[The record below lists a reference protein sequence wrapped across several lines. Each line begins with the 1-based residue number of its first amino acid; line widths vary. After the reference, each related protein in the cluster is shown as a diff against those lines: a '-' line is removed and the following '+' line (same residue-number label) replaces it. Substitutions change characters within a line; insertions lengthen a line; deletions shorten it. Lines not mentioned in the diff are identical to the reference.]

1 MFNLTTL
8 LLQIILILSTAR
20 IVGRLF
26 RRFHQ
31 PQVMGEMMAGILLG
45 PSLLGWLAPGIFS
58 IVFPS
63 QSLDFIN
70 ALSQVGLVIF
80 MFQVG
85 LELDPRVLR
94 RLGYRVVAISN
105 ASIVV
110 PFVLGVLLA
119 AFLKPVL
126 SKPGVTSLAFTLFFG
141 AAMSITAFPVLARIL
156 SDHRL
161 LHTRLGTLA
170 ITCAAVDDISG
181 WCILAALLI
190 TVKAAGSI
198 TAIWLALALTLLYLA
213 VMIFIM
219 RPLVRRFQNDLDR
232 QDTIS
237 QDRLAVILIIALSSS
252 LTTQWL
258 GIHPLFGA
266 FVAGAIMPKHEGF
279 NRALIGRLYDSAVV
293 LLLPMFFV
301 YTGLRTK
308 LGLLDQ
314 GWMWAV
320 CGIIILVAIAGKF
333 GGSTISARMA
343 GIPWREAGALGILM
357 NTRGLMELVLLNIG
371 LEIGV
376 ISQTVFTM
384 LVIMAIVTTLMTAPI
399 LDRFYRLSGK
409 PEKDGADSGHA
420 EPGSDSQNSSQNF
433 DQ

>member
-8 LLQIILILSTAR
+8 LLQIILILCTAR
-20 IVGRLF
+20 FVGRVF
-26 RRFHQ
+26 RHFHQ

-45 PSLLGWLAPGIFS
+45 PSLLGWLAPSVFNT
-58 IVFPS
+58 VFPS

-85 LELDPRVLR
+85 LELDPRALR
-94 RLGYRVVAISN
+94 RLGYRVIAISN
-105 ASIVV
+105 ASIVL
-110 PFVLGVLLA
+110 PFILGVLLA
-119 AFLKPVL
+119 LFLKPVL
-126 SKPGVTSLAFTLFFG
+126 AKPGVTTLAFTFFFG

-156 SDHRL
+156 SDHHL

-170 ITCAAVDDISG
+170 ITCAAIDDISG
-181 WCILAALLI
+181 WCILAALLV
-190 TVKAAGSI
+190 TAKSAGS
-198 TAIWLALALTLLYLA
+198 TATLWLTLALTLLYLA
-213 VMIFIM
+213 VMICIVG
-219 RPLVRRFQNDLDR
+219 PLARRFQIDFAK
-232 QDTIS
+232 QDTMS
-237 QDRLAVILIIALSSS
+237 QDRLAVIIIIALASS
-252 LTTQWL
+252 LATQWI

-266 FVAGAIMPKHEGF
+266 FVAGVIMPKHEGF
-279 NRALIGRLYDSAVV
+279 KRALSGRLYDSVVV

-314 GWMWAV
+314 GWMWV
-320 CGIIILVAIAGKF
+320 VSGIIILVAIAGKF
-333 GGSTISARMA
+333 GGSTISARLA

-399 LDRFYRLSGK
+399 LDWLHLSSL
-409 PEKDGADSGHA
+409 PEKDGSGSEIDHSLHA
-420 EPGSDSQNSSQNF
+420 S
-433 DQ
+433 

>member
-1 MFNLTTL
+1 MFNFTTL
-8 LLQIILILSTAR
+8 LLQIILILCTAR
-20 IVGRLF
+20 FVGRLF
-26 RRFHQ
+26 RRFGQ

-45 PSLLGWLAPGIFS
+45 PSLFGWLAPGAFKA
-58 IVFPS
+58 VFPP

-94 RLGYRVVAISN
+94 RLGHRIITISN
-105 ASIVV
+105 ASIIV
-110 PFVLGVLLA
+110 PFVLGVFLA
-119 AFLKPVL
+119 VFLKPVL
-126 SKPGVTSLAFTLFFG
+126 AKPGVTSLAFMLFFG

-156 SDHRL
+156 RDHHL
-161 LHTRLGTLA
+161 LHTQVGTLA
-170 ITCAAVDDISG
+170 IACAAINDVSG
-181 WCILAALLI
+181 WCILAGLLA
-190 TVKAAGSI
+190 TVKSAGSI
-198 TAIWLALALTLLYLA
+198 AALWLTLILTLLYLA
-213 VMIFIM
+213 VMICIVK
-219 RPLVRRFQNDLDR
+219 PLAHRFH
-232 QDTIS
+232 QDTMS
-237 QDRLAVILIIALSSS
+237 QDRLAVIIIIALASG
-252 LTTQWL
+252 LTTQWI

-279 NRALIGRLYDSAVV
+279 NRALSGRLYDSVVV

-314 GWMWAV
+314 GWMWGV

-333 GGSTISARMA
+333 GGSTISARLA
-343 GIPWREAGALGILM
+343 GIPWREAGALGTLM
-357 NTRGLMELVLLNIG
+357 NARGLMELVLLNIG

-399 LDRFYRLSGK
+399 LDRFHLSALA
-409 PEKDGADSGHA
+409 EKDG
-420 EPGSDSQNSSQNF
+420 PGSEIENSVHAS
-433 DQ
+433 

>member
-8 LLQIILILSTAR
+8 LLQIILILCTAR
-20 IVGRLF
+20 IAGRLF

-45 PSLLGWLAPGIFS
+45 PSLLGWLAPHIFN

-85 LELDPRVLR
+85 LELDLGVLR

-126 SKPGVTSLAFTLFFG
+126 SMPGVTSFAFTLFFG

-190 TVKAAGSI
+190 AVKAAGSI

-213 VMIFIM
+213 VMIFIVG
-219 RPLVRRFQNDLDR
+219 PLVRRFQNDLDR
-232 QDTIS
+232 HDTIS

-266 FVAGAIMPKHEGF
+266 FVAGAIMPKHEAF

-333 GGSTISARMA
+333 GGSTISARLA
-343 GIPWREAGALGILM
+343 GIPWREANALGILM

-399 LDRFYRLSGK
+399 LDRFYLSGQ
-409 PEKDGADSGHA
+409 PEKDCADSGHA
-420 EPGSDSQNSSQNF
+420 
-433 DQ
+433 